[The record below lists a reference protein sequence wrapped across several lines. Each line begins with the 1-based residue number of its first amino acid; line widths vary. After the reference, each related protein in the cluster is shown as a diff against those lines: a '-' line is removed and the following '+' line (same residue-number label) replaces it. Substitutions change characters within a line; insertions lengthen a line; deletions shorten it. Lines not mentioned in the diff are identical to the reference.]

1 MNDEHYEKRANDIQ
15 AELANR
21 ERQKS
26 ELEEEKAEIDR
37 HLADTASERQKQAGE
52 ELTALQSRIAEMTVE
67 IEKNQ
72 NDIRELLNNR
82 ASTKAKLQYYET
94 TLEQI
99 KVRRALLYKRLVEA
113 ESDVQRQQELAAQYT
128 EELKAVSGKITD
140 SVEQIKNYETEIA
153 GLQKEIGQANENLR
167 NRQNAYHR
175 EYSRLESLRNLT
187 ERYDGYGN
195 SIRRVMEQKKP

>member
-1 MNDEHYEKRANDIQ
+1 MENQIELLKEQINSVRMNDEHYEKRANDILWQ
-15 AELANR
+15 SLQDR

-37 HLADTASERQKQAGE
+37 HLAAASERQKQAGE

-82 ASTKAKLQYYET
+82 ASTKAKLQHYET

-99 KVRRALLYKRLVEA
+99 KVRPGTAL
-113 ESDVQRQQELAAQYT
+113 
-128 EELKAVSGKITD
+128 
-140 SVEQIKNYETEIA
+140 
-153 GLQKEIGQANENLR
+153 AN
-167 NRQNAYHR
+167 
-175 EYSRLESLRNLT
+175 
-187 ERYDGYGN
+187 
-195 SIRRVMEQKKP
+195 VW